1 MELVTLYVQGIQ
13 VQIHSI
19 KAQIN
24 FGRYLEATVLGNLT
38 WKKYSIP
45 LGNFTGDGVCLF
57 RVYFS
62 H

>member
-1 MELVTLYVQGIQ
+1 MELFIL

-24 FGRYLEATVLGNLT
+24 FGKYLEASALGNLT
-38 WKKYSIP
+38 WEKYSIP
-45 LGNFTGDGVCLF
+45 LGNFTEDGEYLF
-57 RVYFS
+57 KVYFS